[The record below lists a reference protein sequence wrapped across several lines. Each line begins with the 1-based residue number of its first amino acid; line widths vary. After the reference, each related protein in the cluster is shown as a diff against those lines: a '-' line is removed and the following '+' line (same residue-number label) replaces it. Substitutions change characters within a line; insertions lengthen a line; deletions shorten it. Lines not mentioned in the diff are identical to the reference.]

1 MDNFSK
7 KGVNLSV
14 CSYCLEPINQFS
26 RTTDH
31 LYPKSKGGVLSNK
44 NKVPACG
51 RCNQMKGDLD
61 IEEFRKSLESTIN
74 FEQNNFKK
82 TIGLL
87 KKIKFNT
94 EKIISNL

>member
-1 MDNFSK
+1 MEFSK

-31 LYPKSKGGVLSNK
+31 LFPKSQGGILSNK
-44 NKVPACG
+44 NKVPACQ
-51 RCNQMKGDLD
+51 RCNQMKGDLSV
-61 IEEFRKSLESTIN
+61 IEFQKSLESTIN
-74 FEQNNFKK
+74 FEQSNFKK